1 MAALSANRALTHS
14 SEDQKKTYT
23 RLATGNRITE
33 AGDDAAG
40 LAISE
45 NLRSQI
51 RSMSQA
57 ERNANDAISFAQ
69 VAEGGM
75 TEIGNMLIRMRELAV
90 QASSDTIGDKERG
103 YINKE
108 VTTLLG
114 EVDRI
119 ANSTNYNGAQLLNG
133 QASKSVLEFQ
143 VGIRNTDSDRIQFR
157 ANDNDVRASTL
168 GVDGLDYSSIDNA
181 RESLDKVDKA
191 MDKVFAMR
199 ASLGAVQNKL
209 VRASRTRTSRPRP
222 PSWSAAT
229 SCSRQ
234 VSRSSPKPTRLR
246 WQLSS
251 CSELIRQG
259 ARHPPPPSRPLPE
272 IRGDLPRRSSHRP

>member
-1 MAALSANRALTHS
+1 MGLRIGTNMAAISANRALTHS
-14 SEDQKKTYT
+14 AEDQKRTYS

-40 LAISE
+40 LSISE

-51 RSMSQA
+51 RSMGQA
-57 ERNANDAISFAQ
+57 ERNANDAVSFAQ

-90 QASSDTIGDKERG
+90 QASSDTIGDKERH

-119 ANSTNYNGAQLLNG
+119 ANSTNYGGQNLLNG

-143 VGIRNTDSDRIQFR
+143 VGIRNTESDRIKFN
-157 ANDNDVRASTL
+157 ANENDVRASTL

-181 RESLDKVDKA
+181 RDSLDKVDKA
-191 MDKVFAMR
+191 MDKVFGMR
-199 ASLGAVQNKL
+199 ASLGAIQNKL
-209 VRASRTRTSRPRP
+209 HSTISAQGITKENLAQARSRIADADI
-222 PSWSAAT
+222 AAET
-229 SCSRQ
+229 
-234 VSRSSPKPTRLR
+234 
-246 WQLSS
+246 
-251 CSELIRQG
+251 SELV
-259 ARHPPPPSRPLPE
+259 
-272 IRGDLPRRSSHRP
+272 RGNILQSAGVSVLAQANQAPMSALKLL

>member
-1 MAALSANRALTHS
+1 MGLRIGTNMAALSANRALTHS
-14 SEDQKKTYT
+14 SEDQKRTYT

-40 LAISE
+40 LSISE

-51 RSMSQA
+51 RSMAQA
-57 ERNANDAISFAQ
+57 ERNAGDAISFSQ

-90 QASSDTIGDKERG
+90 QAGSDTIGDKERG

-108 VTTLLG
+108 VSTLLG

-133 QASKSVLEFQ
+133 QNAKSVLEFQ
-143 VGIRNTDSDRIQFR
+143 VGIRNAEPDRIKF
-157 ANDNDVRASTL
+157 NTNENDVRSSAL
-168 GVDGLDYSSIDNA
+168 GVEGLDYTSIDNA

-191 MDKVFAMR
+191 MDKVFGMR
-199 ASLGAVQNKL
+199 AALGAVQNKL
-209 VRASRTRTSRPRP
+209 HSTVNALGITRENLSQARSRIADTDV
-222 PSWSAAT
+222 AAET
-229 SCSRQ
+229 
-234 VSRSSPKPTRLR
+234 
-246 WQLSS
+246 
-251 CSELIRQG
+251 SELV
-259 ARHPPPPSRPLPE
+259 
-272 IRGDLPRRSSHRP
+272 RGNILQSAGVSVLAQANQAPMSALKLL